1 MAGSVNKVILL
12 GNLGRDPDIRT
23 MQNGKKVCT
32 FSIATSNSWKDK
44 ETGEKKEK
52 TEWHRVVV
60 FNEGLV
66 DVVEN
71 YVKKGS
77 KLYIEGSLQTRKWTD
92 DSGTEKYTTEVIIQ
106 GYGGRI
112 DMISTKGSNG
122 NFSEESKDSNQKKT
136 PEVNEEEKKTDLSE
150 NNDSNQK
157 KTPEVNKEEKK
168 TDSSDELDD
177 EIPF

>member
-23 MQNGKKVCT
+23 MQNGKKVCS
-32 FSIATSNSWKDK
+32 FSMATSDSWKDK

-66 DVVEN
+66 GVIEN
-71 YVKKGS
+71 YVKKGT

-92 DSGTEKYTTEVIIQ
+92 DSGNEKYTTEIVIQ

-112 DMISTKGSNG
+112 DILSAKGSNQE
-122 NFSEESKDSNQKKT
+122 FTEEPKKLKNDDSSKKEIDAK
-136 PEVNEEEKKTDLSE
+136 E
-150 NNDSNQK
+150 
-157 KTPEVNKEEKK
+157 NKEKDIDDK
-168 TDSSDELDD
+168 SDNLND
-177 EIPF
+177 EDIPF

>member
-12 GNLGRDPDIRT
+12 GNLGQDPDIRT

-66 DVVEN
+66 GVVEN
-71 YVKKGS
+71 YIKKGT

-92 DSGTEKYTTEVIIQ
+92 DSGTEKYTTEVVIQ

-112 DMISTKGSNG
+112 DIVSAKGNNQEQSENQDVLESNDVAKKAIDTKDNKEQSIDDKSDNL
-122 NFSEESKDSNQKKT
+122 
-136 PEVNEEEKKTDLSE
+136 NEED
-150 NNDSNQK
+150 
-157 KTPEVNKEEKK
+157 
-168 TDSSDELDD
+168 
-177 EIPF
+177 IPF

>member
-12 GNLGRDPDIRT
+12 GNLGQDPDIRT

-44 ETGEKKEK
+44 DTGEKKEK

-66 DVVEN
+66 GVVEN
-71 YVKKGS
+71 YIKKGT
-77 KLYIEGSLQTRKWTD
+77 KLYIEGALQTRKWTD
-92 DSGTEKYTTEVIIQ
+92 DSGTEKYTTEIVIQ

-112 DMISTKGSNG
+112 DIVSAKGN
-122 NFSEESKDSNQKKT
+122 NQEQSENQD
-136 PEVNEEEKKTDLSE
+136 VLE
-150 NNDSNQK
+150 NNDVAK
-157 KTPEVNKEEKK
+157 KEVAKKEIDSKDNKEKSIDDK
-168 TDSSDELDD
+168 SDNLNEED
-177 EIPF
+177 IPF

>member
-12 GNLGRDPDIRT
+12 GNLGQDPDIRT

-44 ETGEKKEK
+44 DTGEKKEK

-66 DVVEN
+66 GVVEN
-71 YVKKGS
+71 YIKKGT

-92 DSGTEKYTTEVIIQ
+92 DSGTEKYTTEIVIQ

-112 DMISTKGSNG
+112 DIVSAKGN
-122 NFSEESKDSNQKKT
+122 NQEQSENQDVLENKDVAKKAIDSKD
-136 PEVNEEEKKTDLSE
+136 
-150 NNDSNQK
+150 
-157 KTPEVNKEEKK
+157 NKEQSIDDK
-168 TDSSDELDD
+168 SDNLKEED
-177 EIPF
+177 IPF

>member
-12 GNLGRDPDIRT
+12 GNLGQDPDVRT

-32 FSIATSNSWKDK
+32 FSIATSDSWKDK

-66 DVVEN
+66 GVIEN

-77 KLYIEGSLQTRKWTD
+77 KLYVEGSLQTRKWTD
-92 DSGTEKYTTEVIIQ
+92 DSGTEKYTTEIVIQ

-112 DMISTKGSNG
+112 DMIGSKGNNQEIPNYEPKQEIEKENKLENNKEKSVDDK
-122 NFSEESKDSNQKKT
+122 SENL
-136 PEVNEEEKKTDLSE
+136 NEED
-150 NNDSNQK
+150 
-157 KTPEVNKEEKK
+157 
-168 TDSSDELDD
+168 
-177 EIPF
+177 IPF

>member
-12 GNLGRDPDIRT
+12 GNLGRDPDVRT

-112 DMISTKGSNG
+112 DMIGAKGSNG
-122 NFSEESKDSNQKKT
+122 NFSEESNDSNQKKT
-136 PEVNEEEKKTDLSE
+136 PEVNEEEKKTD
-150 NNDSNQK
+150 
-157 KTPEVNKEEKK
+157 
-168 TDSSDELDD
+168 SSDELDD

>member
-12 GNLGRDPDIRT
+12 GNLGQDPDIRT

-44 ETGEKKEK
+44 DTGEKKEK

-66 DVVEN
+66 GVVEN
-71 YVKKGS
+71 YIKKGT

-92 DSGTEKYTTEVIIQ
+92 DSGTEKYTTEIVIQ

-112 DMISTKGSNG
+112 DIVSAKGN
-122 NFSEESKDSNQKKT
+122 NQEQSENQDVLENKDVAKKAIDSKDNKEQSIDDKSDNL
-136 PEVNEEEKKTDLSE
+136 NEED
-150 NNDSNQK
+150 
-157 KTPEVNKEEKK
+157 
-168 TDSSDELDD
+168 
-177 EIPF
+177 IPF

>member
-12 GNLGRDPDIRT
+12 GNLGQDPDIRT

-44 ETGEKKEK
+44 DTGEKKEK

-66 DVVEN
+66 GVVEN
-71 YVKKGS
+71 YIKKGT

-92 DSGTEKYTTEVIIQ
+92 DSGTEKYTTEIVIQ

-112 DMISTKGSNG
+112 DIVSAKGN
-122 NFSEESKDSNQKKT
+122 NQEQSENQD
-136 PEVNEEEKKTDLSE
+136 VLE
-150 NNDSNQK
+150 NNDVAK
-157 KTPEVNKEEKK
+157 KAIDPKDNKEQSIDDK
-168 TDSSDELDD
+168 SDNLKEED
-177 EIPF
+177 IPF

>member
-32 FSIATSNSWKDK
+32 LSIATSDTWKDK

-60 FNEGLV
+60 FNDGLV
-66 DVVEN
+66 GVIES
-71 YVKKGS
+71 YIKKGA

-92 DSGTEKYTTEVIIQ
+92 DSGTEKYTTEIIVQ

-112 DMISTKGSNG
+112 DILNG
-122 NFSEESKDSNQKKT
+122 KSSSQDFSEEPK
-136 PEVNEEEKKTDLSE
+136 DLSK
-150 NNDSNQK
+150 NDAVSKEKVDVKESKEKGSSN
-157 KTPEVNKEEKK
+157 T
-168 TDSSDELDD
+168 SDNLDDD

>member
-1 MAGSVNKVILL
+1 MPGSVNKVILL
-12 GNLGRDPDIRT
+12 GNLGRDPDVRT

-32 FSIATSNSWKDK
+32 FSIATSDSWKDK
-44 ETGEKKEK
+44 ESGEKKEK

-66 DVVEN
+66 GVVEQ

-92 DSGTEKYTTEVIIQ
+92 DSGNDKYTTEVVIQ

-112 DMISTKGSNG
+112 DMLDGKNSNPEISEENTDAAKSIDDSIQESKAPDTKGS
-122 NFSEESKDSNQKKT
+122 SK
-136 PEVNEEEKKTDLSE
+136 
-150 NNDSNQK
+150 NDSI
-157 KTPEVNKEEKK
+157 
-168 TDSSDELDD
+168 SDELDD

>member
-12 GNLGRDPDIRT
+12 GNIGQDPDIRT

-32 FSIATSNSWKDK
+32 FSLATSDSWKDK

-66 DVVEN
+66 GVVES
-71 YVKKGS
+71 YIKKGT
-77 KLYIEGSLQTRKWTD
+77 KLYVEGSLQTRKWSD
-92 DSGTEKYTTEVIIQ
+92 DKGVEKYTTEIVIK

-112 DMISTKGSNG
+112 DIVSAKGNNQELSQDQDISETNADPKK
-122 NFSEESKDSNQKKT
+122 EIDSKDSKEKNIDDKSDNL
-136 PEVNEEEKKTDLSE
+136 NEED
-150 NNDSNQK
+150 
-157 KTPEVNKEEKK
+157 
-168 TDSSDELDD
+168 
-177 EIPF
+177 IPF

>member
-12 GNLGRDPDIRT
+12 GNLGRDPDVRA

-32 FSIATSNSWKDK
+32 LSLATSDSWKDK

-60 FNEGLV
+60 FNEGLIG
-66 DVVEN
+66 VVES
-71 YVKKGS
+71 YVKKGT

-92 DSGTEKYTTEVIIQ
+92 DSGNEKYTTEIVIQ

-112 DMISTKGSNG
+112 DIVSAKGSEQEIPEDQDIPKNIDTP
-122 NFSEESKDSNQKKT
+122 NKEVDSNIAA
-136 PEVNEEEKKTDLSE
+136 L
-150 NNDSNQK
+150 
-157 KTPEVNKEEKK
+157 
-168 TDSSDELDD
+168 
-177 EIPF
+177 

>member
-12 GNLGRDPDIRT
+12 GNLGQDPDIRT

-44 ETGEKKEK
+44 DTGEKKEK

-66 DVVEN
+66 GVVEN
-71 YVKKGS
+71 YIKKGT

-92 DSGTEKYTTEVIIQ
+92 DSGTEKYTTEVVIQ

-112 DMISTKGSNG
+112 DIVSAKGN
-122 NFSEESKDSNQKKT
+122 NQEQSENQDVLENKDVAKKAIDSKD
-136 PEVNEEEKKTDLSE
+136 
-150 NNDSNQK
+150 
-157 KTPEVNKEEKK
+157 NKEQSIDDK
-168 TDSSDELDD
+168 SDNLKEED
-177 EIPF
+177 IPF